1 MAAHRDAREVVQ
13 LIDRE
18 EQQAVPEATGRG
30 AILSGALSGR
40 RGRGRAERVGGL
52 PTRSETGQVK
62 VSKVE
67 VKVKAKVKAE
77 VQVKAW
83 AYCATSK

>member
-1 MAAHRDAREVVQ
+1 M
-13 LIDRE
+13 
-18 EQQAVPEATGRG
+18 
-30 AILSGALSGR
+30 
-40 RGRGRAERVGGL
+40 GGL